1 MTGYARA
8 QGSDDRRHWVW
19 EARSVNGRNLEV
31 RCRVPQGLDRLE
43 NPARGATAG
52 QFKRG
57 NVSLSL
63 TVTSARQAKP
73 LRINRDLLG
82 ELATLVDEIRRTTGA
97 SAPSADGLLRVRGV
111 IEEEEEG
118 EETEEAI
125 ARLDKALLATLAE
138 SLKSLA
144 VARAAEGSAL
154 SGVIAGHIDEIE
166 GLCRRAAERAQV
178 QIGSGCTIHPQVVI
192 YDDVQI
198 GDGCE
203 LHAGAVLHPGS
214 RLGRGCVVHSN
225 AVVGS
230 EGFGF
235 VPTASGWRKMPQT
248 GLVVLEDGVEVGC
261 GSTIDRPS
269 VGETRIGAGTKIDNL
284 VHIGHGVT
292 TGKGCALAA
301 QVGIAGGAR
310 LGNGVILA
318 GQVGLANKAVMGDR
332 SIASSKS
339 GVHGE
344 VAAGEVVSGY
354 PAIPNRLWLRCSAA
368 FNKLPELAKAIRAL
382 EKGQRG

>member
-1 MTGYARA
+1 MRFSELLGHLSEL
-8 QGSDDRRHWVW
+8 Q
-19 EARSVNGRNLEV
+19 RS
-31 RCRVPQGLDRLE
+31 PADAA
-43 NPARGATAG
+43 PARDLAGDPELLGAAALDQAEAGQLSFLEPGNALAAAIAATNASAVLIPAQALAGQGNTRDGGSEQAVALLQQQLSSRGIAWVALADPRLAFAEALDALHPRRPKPPGIHPSAVVDATA
-52 QFKRG
+52 Q
-57 NVSLSL
+57 
-63 TVTSARQAKP
+63 
-73 LRINRDLLG
+73 LG
-82 ELATLVDEIRRTTGA
+82 
-97 SAPSADGLLRVRGV
+97 
-111 IEEEEEG
+111 
-118 EETEEAI
+118 
-125 ARLDKALLATLAE
+125 
-138 SLKSLA
+138 
-144 VARAAEGSAL
+144 
-154 SGVIAGHIDEIE
+154 SGVHVGA
-166 GLCRRAAERAQV
+166 
-178 QIGSGCTIHPQVVI
+178 QVVI
-192 YDDVQI
+192 GAECVI
-198 GDGCE
+198 GDGCTLHPGVVLYDGVVLAEGCE

-225 AVVGS
+225 AVIAS

-292 TGKGCALAA
+292 TGRGCALAA

-332 SIASSKS
+332 AIASSKS
-339 GVHGE
+339 GIHGE

-368 FNKLPELAKAIRAL
+368 FNKLPELARTLRQL
-382 EKGQRG
+382 EKRNGS

>member
-1 MTGYARA
+1 M
-8 QGSDDRRHWVW
+8 
-19 EARSVNGRNLEV
+19 
-31 RCRVPQGLDRLE
+31 QGLAHHLGTDPELSGAAALDQAGEAQLSFLE
-43 NPARGATAG
+43 PGNALAAALAASGASAVLLPARGEEAEAIR
-52 QFKRG
+52 QQA
-57 NVSLSL
+57 
-63 TVTSARQAKP
+63 SARGMAWIALADP
-73 LRINRDLLG
+73 RLG
-82 ELATLVDEIRRTTGA
+82 F
-97 SAPSADGLLRVRGV
+97 
-111 IEEEEEG
+111 
-118 EETEEAI
+118 
-125 ARLDKALLATLAE
+125 AE
-138 SLKSLA
+138 SLEALYPRRPKVAGIHASA
-144 VARAAEGSAL
+144 VIDPSAVVGMGSHVGAHV
-154 SGVIAGHIDEIE
+154 VIGEA
-166 GLCRRAAERAQV
+166 V
-178 QIGSGCTIHPQVVI
+178 QIGASCTIHANVVI

-198 GDGCE
+198 GEGCE

-225 AVVGS
+225 AVIGS

-235 VPTASGWRKMPQT
+235 VPTANGWRKMPQT

-284 VHIGHGVT
+284 VHIGHGVS

-382 EKGQRG
+382 EKSQKT

>member
-1 MTGYARA
+1 MRFSQLLTQLSEVSEATPCQLGPDPELAGAESIDRA
-8 QGSDDRRHWVW
+8 
-19 EARSVNGRNLEV
+19 A
-31 RCRVPQGLDRLE
+31 
-43 NPARGATAG
+43 AG
-52 QFKRG
+52 Q
-57 NVSLSL
+57 LSFL
-63 TVTSARQAKP
+63 EAGSA
-73 LRINRDLLG
+73 
-82 ELATLVDEIRRTTGA
+82 LASTLAATGA
-97 SAPSADGLLRVRGV
+97 SALLLPAR
-111 IEEEEEG
+111 G
-118 EETEEAI
+118 EEAQALQEQATARGLAWVALADPRLGFAEALDQLYPRPRPKPGVHPTAVVEPEADI
-125 ARLDKALLATLAE
+125 AADVHLGAHVV
-138 SLKSLA
+138 
-144 VARAAEGSAL
+144 VASGSRVDAGSVL
-154 SGVIAGHIDEIE
+154 HPGVVVYADVEI
-166 GLCRRAAERAQV
+166 G
-178 QIGSGCTIHPQVVI
+178 P
-192 YDDVQI
+192 
-198 GDGCE
+198 GCE
-203 LHAGAVLHPGS
+203 IHAGAVLHPGS

-225 AVVGS
+225 AVIGS

-248 GLVVLEDGVEVGC
+248 GRVVLEDGVEVGC

-292 TGKGCALAA
+292 TGRGCALAA

-339 GVHGE
+339 GIHGE

-368 FNKLPELAKAIRAL
+368 FSKLPELARAIRAL
-382 EKGQRG
+382 EKRQQE

>member
-1 MTGYARA
+1 MRFS
-8 QGSDDRRHWVW
+8 QLLSQL
-19 EARSVNGRNLEV
+19 SEV
-31 RCRVPQGLDRLE
+31 K
-43 NPARGATAG
+43 AAG
-52 QFKRG
+52 GIQ
-57 NVSLSL
+57 SL
-63 TVTSARQAKP
+63 QHH
-73 LRINRDLLG
+73 LG
-82 ELATLVDEIRRTTGA
+82 EDPELGAAAALDQALSGQISFLEAGNALAAALNASGA
-97 SAPSADGLLRVRGV
+97 SAVLLPAKGNECEAAQAEATAKGMAWVALADPRLGFAETLDTLYPRAPKTPGVHPSA
-111 IEEEEEG
+111 
-118 EETEEAI
+118 
-125 ARLDKALLATLAE
+125 
-138 SLKSLA
+138 
-144 VARAAEGSAL
+144 
-154 SGVIAGHIDEIE
+154 VIAPEAVVGMGSHVGANVVIGSD
-166 GLCRRAAERAQV
+166 V
-178 QIGSGCTIHPQVVI
+178 QIGTSCTIHPNVVI

-214 RLGRGCVVHSN
+214 RLGRACVVHSN

-248 GLVVLEDGVEVGC
+248 GLVVLEDAVEVGC

-269 VGETRIGAGTKIDNL
+269 VGETRIGAGSKIDNL

-301 QVGIAGGAR
+301 QVGIAGGAK

-368 FNKLPELAKAIRAL
+368 FNKLPELGKALRQL
-382 EKGQRG
+382 EKQVKP